1 MIVFLHCAVRCFT
14 PRRAA
19 FILSQSAKLGRAMKY
34 TTLNEM
40 RSLRKQVG
48 DIRAFTLLG
57 SKN

>member
-1 MIVFLHCAVRCFT
+1 
-14 PRRAA
+14 
-19 FILSQSAKLGRAMKY
+19 MKY